1 MLHAGENIE
10 KKSLVP
16 FSLWPRARE
25 DSSVVAMG
33 GGGLPITD
41 FSNSQNTSHR
51 EACRSNLPQSNITQN
66 LSDFSKQKVL
76 HKIGIAQKGY
86 FTIARGVLASSNC
99 SAITGTLVDYCGA
112 LLGNLEQMPELIL
125 LRAALANSIKLQPET
140 TRGWNALTAL
150 RRL

>member
-16 FSLWPRARE
+16 FSLCPRARE

-76 HKIGIAQKGY
+76 HKIGIAQKGH
-86 FTIARGVLASSNC
+86 FTKKVLHKKDISQLHVECWPVLTVQLLLERWWIIAGRC
-99 SAITGTLVDYCGA
+99 
-112 LLGNLEQMPELIL
+112 LEIWSKCK
-125 LRAALANSIKLQPET
+125 N
-140 TRGWNALTAL
+140 
-150 RRL
+150 

>member
-16 FSLWPRARE
+16 FSLCPRARE

-99 SAITGTLVDYCGA
+99 SAITGTLVDYCRA
-112 LLGNLEQMPELIL
+112 LLGNLEQMPELIFKSCSCI
-125 LRAALANSIKLQPET
+125 ASSIKLQPET
-140 TRGWNALTAL
+140 TRGWNALTA
-150 RRL
+150 